1 MANSPNIVVVGSLN
15 MDLVMRAPR
24 LPDPGE
30 TVLGGSFDRF
40 PGGKGANQAVAAARL
55 GAEVAMVG
63 RVGNDPFGEA
73 LRRSLEDN
81 GVDHSAVLTDDEH
94 DTGVGM
100 VLVDYTGNNSIL
112 VASGANMALTP
123 ADVDAAE
130 WIIAGADVVILQ
142 LEVPEETVARAA
154 ELGRGHGAL
163 VILNPAPAMP
173 LSQDLLKSVDLL
185 IPNEDEAT
193 TLTGMPV
200 GDKEEARAAARAL
213 RDIGAET
220 VILTM
225 GGRGALLSDV
235 TGTDLLP
242 ALNEVEPVDTTA
254 AGDAFVGGMAV
265 ALGEGKALLEAVGWA
280 NIVGGLA
287 TMKPGAQ
294 PSLPTRQEVEA
305 KIAERL
311 RGDI

>member
-1 MANSPNIVVVGSLN
+1 MAKSPNIVVVGSLN

-30 TVLGGSFDRF
+30 TVLGGSFNRF

-63 RVGNDPFGEA
+63 RVGADPFGEA
-73 LRRSLEDN
+73 LRASLNES
-81 GVDHSAVLTDDEH
+81 GVDHRAVLTDEENE
-94 DTGVGM
+94 TGVGM
-100 VLVDYTGNNSIL
+100 VLVDYAGSNSIL

-123 ADVDAAE
+123 QDVEAAE
-130 WIIAGADVVILQ
+130 WIIAGADVMILQ
-142 LEVPEETVARAA
+142 LEVPAETVERAA
-154 ELGRGHGAL
+154 ALGRSHGAL
-163 VILNPAPAMP
+163 VILNPAPAIP
-173 LSQDLLKSVDLL
+173 LSKKLLRSVDLL
-185 IPNEDEAT
+185 IPNEDEAA

-200 GDKEEARAAARAL
+200 GDREQARAAARAL
-213 RDIGAET
+213 RDTGAET

-254 AGDAFVGGMAV
+254 AGDAFVGGLAV
-265 ALGEGKALLEAVGWA
+265 ALGEGKSLLEAVGWA

-287 TMKPGAQ
+287 TLKPGAQ
-294 PSLPTRQEVEA
+294 PSLPLRKVVEA
-305 KIAERL
+305 RIARNKQ
-311 RGDI
+311 

>member
-1 MANSPNIVVVGSLN
+1 MAGSPNIVVVGSLN

-24 LPDPGE
+24 LPNPGE

-55 GAEVAMVG
+55 GATVAMVG
-63 RVGNDPFGEA
+63 RVGDDPFGEA
-73 LRRSLEDN
+73 LRDSLEEN
-81 GVDHSAVLTDDEH
+81 RVDHRAVLTDPKY

-100 VLVDYTGNNSIL
+100 VLVDYAGSNSIL

-123 ADVDAAE
+123 ADVESAE
-130 WIIAGADVVILQ
+130 WLIAGADVVVLQ
-142 LEVPEETVARAA
+142 LEVPMETVERAA
-154 ELGRGHGAL
+154 DLARGHGAL
-163 VILNPAPAMP
+163 VVLNPAPAQP
-173 LSQDLLKSVDLL
+173 LSPELLNAVDLL

-193 TLTGMPV
+193 ALTGKSV
-200 GDKEEARAAARAL
+200 NSKEEARAAARAL
-213 RDIGAET
+213 RDSGADT

-265 ALGEGKALLEAVGWA
+265 ALGEGMSLMDAVGWA

-287 TMKPGAQ
+287 TLKPGAQ
-294 PSLPTRQEVEA
+294 PSLPTRDEVEA
-305 KIAERL
+305 KTAEKT
-311 RGDI
+311 